1 LALDHDRRVGQNG
14 EKKGGE
20 ESIAVKFI
28 KKAFTAILVCTI
40 AILPKY
46 FYFMNLNKK

>member
-1 LALDHDRRVGQNG
+1 MTEESGRTARKR
-14 EKKGGE
+14 GE
-20 ESIAVKFI
+20 EGIAAQFI
-28 KKAFTAILVCTI
+28 KEAFAAIFVCTI